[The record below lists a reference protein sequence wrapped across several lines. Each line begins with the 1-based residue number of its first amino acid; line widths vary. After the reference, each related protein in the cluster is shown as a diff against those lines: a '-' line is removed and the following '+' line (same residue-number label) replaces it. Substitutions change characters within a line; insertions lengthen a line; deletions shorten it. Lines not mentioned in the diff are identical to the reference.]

1 MACVIYSTK
10 AIKQRYASLITEKK
24 AYSEDVFIGFNII
37 NKENN
42 WGKRKELE
50 GKQSR
55 KKGNVSNGIC
65 ENARADDG

>member
-1 MACVIYSTK
+1 M
-10 AIKQRYASLITEKK
+10 
-24 AYSEDVFIGFNII
+24 FIGFNII

-55 KKGNVSNGIC
+55 KKGNVSNDIC